1 MLAVEQPDWQEV
13 MSYITTIY
21 KHFEVDGKVD
31 ATTAWHG
38 FLAER
43 NNGAMSLN
51 QDFPNW
57 GISNLLVNKLGFI

>member
-31 ATTAWHG
+31 ATTA
-38 FLAER
+38 
-43 NNGAMSLN
+43 
-51 QDFPNW
+51 
-57 GISNLLVNKLGFI
+57 